1 MSRVFLFFKQKTAY
15 EVRISDWS
23 SDVCSSDLHEAVAC
37 LALRQLQEA
46 VGVDAVQERGG
57 VGTLHV
63 DLAEGRDVGDADRG
77 AHLACLTHIG
87 LLHRLAGPPVDAR
100 TLPDRKS
107 TRLNSRH

>member
-1 MSRVFLFFKQKTAY
+1 M
-15 EVRISDWS
+15 RISDWS
-23 SDVCSSDLHEAVAC
+23 SDVCSSDLVPQEAVLAQHEAVAC

-100 TLPDRKS
+100 TLPEDRKS
-107 TRLNSRH
+107 TSLNSSH